1 MSIIMCGFL
10 KRRKSIQKLNKRL
23 EGEEVKKKG
32 GVALK
37 DCLRKKIKDFLIIS
51 SSLFIFVQMAP
62 VVFAAGPIIIDHT
75 CTDLSQIPDV
85 WLEQAKSLTLHYA
98 HTSHGSQ
105 VTSGISNLESQNAI
119 YSVAIRT
126 STSAGLPPVENPPA
140 LRI

>member
-1 MSIIMCGFL
+1 M
-10 KRRKSIQKLNKRL
+10 
-23 EGEEVKKKG
+23 
-32 GVALK
+32 K

-51 SSLFIFVQMAP
+51 SSLFIFVQMVP
-62 VVFAAGPIIIDHT
+62 VAFADGIIIDHT
-75 CTDLSQIPDV
+75 CTDLSQIPDC

-126 STSAGLPPVENPPA
+126 STSAGLPPAENPPA